1 MRKFLLGVLLL
12 CMTMV
17 VVACGGEDNT
27 TASDSGDGETFVLQA
42 GHSLAE
48 DHPFELAM
56 QELAKNV
63 EEKSDGRL
71 KIETFPLSQL
81 GAERE
86 LIEGLTLGSVD
97 LVVST
102 SGPIINFVSDFGVLD
117 LPFLFND
124 RDAAVK
130 VLEGDIGKELF
141 TQLEDVGIIPLSWGE
156 NGFRHITNSVRPIQT
171 PDDLKGLKFRTQEN
185 KVFISAFE
193 KLGASASP
201 MAWTEAL
208 TALQSGVVDGQ
219 ENPILVID
227 SYKLYDAN
235 QKYMTLTGHAYSS
248 AVFMLSESTYN
259 KLPEDLREILMEEGK
274 KIGAYERQLVIDNET
289 EALARLKENGIEII
303 EEVNVEE
310 FRSKIEELYNE
321 TSNKELLDRIL
332 EQQK

>member
-1 MRKFLLGVLLL
+1 MKKILFGFLVMSMLTFLA
-12 CMTMV
+12 
-17 VVACGGEDNT
+17 ACGDDGSS
-27 TASDSGDGETFVLQA
+27 SDSTSDAKPYVLQA

-48 DHPFELAM
+48 NHPFELAM

-86 LIEGLTLGSVD
+86 LIEGLTLGTVD

-102 SGPIINFVSDFGVLD
+102 SGPIMNFVPNFGVLD
-117 LPFLFND
+117 LPFLFNN
-124 RDAAVK
+124 REAAVN
-130 VLEGDIGKELF
+130 VLEGEIGDELF
-141 TQLEDVGIIPLSWGE
+141 AELKDKGIIGLSWGE
-156 NGFRHITNSVRPIQT
+156 NGFRHVTNSIKPIQS
-171 PDDLKGLKFRTQEN
+171 PEDLKGLQLRVQEN

-193 KLGASASP
+193 KLGAKPSP

-227 SYKLYDAN
+227 HYKLYDSK

-248 AVFMLSESTYN
+248 AVFMLSEATYN
-259 KLPEDLREILMEEGK
+259 KLPEDLREILLEEGK
-274 KIGAYERQLVIDNET
+274 KIGAFERDLAIADE
-289 EALARLKENGIEII
+289 EAALQRLKDNGMEVIESVDVEAFRNKIMDLYD
-303 EEVNVEE
+303 EVD
-310 FRSKIEELYNE
+310 
-321 TSNKELLDRIL
+321 NKELLQRIL
-332 EQQK
+332 DQQ

>member
-1 MRKFLLGVLLL
+1 MKKILLGFLLVSMLTILG
-12 CMTMV
+12 
-17 VVACGGEDNT
+17 AC
-27 TASDSGDGETFVLQA
+27 SDDSSSNESKSDAKTYVLQA

-48 DHPFELAM
+48 NHPFELAM

-63 EEKSDGRL
+63 EEKSEGRL

-86 LIEGLTLGSVD
+86 LIEGLTLGTVD

-102 SGPIINFVSDFGVLD
+102 SGPIINFVPNFGVLD
-117 LPFLFND
+117 LPFLFNN
-124 RDAAVK
+124 REAAIS
-130 VLEGDIGKELF
+130 VLEGEIGDELF
-141 TQLEDVGIIPLSWGE
+141 AELKDKGIIGLSWGE
-156 NGFRHITNSVRPIQT
+156 NGFRHVTNSIKPIQS
-171 PDDLKGLKFRTQEN
+171 PEDLKGLQLRVQEN

-193 KLGASASP
+193 KLGAKPSP

-227 SYKLYDAN
+227 HYKLYDSK

-259 KLPEDLREILMEEGK
+259 SLPEDLREILLEEGK
-274 KIGAYERQLVIDNET
+274 KIGAFERDLAIADE
-289 EALARLKENGIEII
+289 EAALKRLKEKGMEVIETVDVEAFRNKIMDLYD
-303 EEVNVEE
+303 EVD
-310 FRSKIEELYNE
+310 
-321 TSNKELLDRIL
+321 NKELLQRIL
-332 EQQK
+332 DQQK